1 MNDLAPSRRRKDLDR
16 ERERRVE
23 LLDAARALFFQHGY
37 RGTTMQQIA
46 SRAGYS
52 KRTVY
57 LDYLHK
63 DELFISVC
71 AEGLELLL
79 GILQRIPVDQLD
91 TEVCIERFP
100 DALIGFSREHA
111 EYFRMIFS
119 EATPAIMAAC
129 SEPLRQRVA
138 ALERACLGT
147 VVTLVERAMRE
158 GKIRQVDPWE
168 TAGVFVGASTG
179 IILLTMGGSQTLFT
193 RERLESLS
201 RQAVQTLWR
210 GVRREPDTPT
220 QQ

>member
-1 MNDLAPSRRRKDLDR
+1 MNPPPGRRRKDLDR
-16 ERERRVE
+16 ERERRAQ
-23 LLDAARALFFQHGY
+23 LLDAARTLFFEHGY

-46 SRAGYS
+46 SAAGYS

-57 LDYLHK
+57 LDYLNK

-79 GILQRIPVDQLD
+79 RSLELIPVDELD
-91 TEVCIERFP
+91 TQACIERFP
-100 DALIGFSREHA
+100 DALISFSRDHA
-111 EYFRMIFS
+111 PYFRMIFS
-119 EATPAIMAAC
+119 EATPAIIGAC

-147 VVTLVERAMRE
+147 VVKLVERAVRE
-158 GKIRQVDPWE
+158 GQVRPVDPWE
-168 TAGVFVGASTG
+168 TAGVFVGTSTG
-179 IILLTMGGSQTLFT
+179 IILLTLGGSQTMFT

-210 GVRREPDTPT
+210 GVRAREPDTP
-220 QQ
+220 

>member
-1 MNDLAPSRRRKDLDR
+1 MNDLAPSRRRRDRDR
-16 ERERRVE
+16 ERRTE
-23 LLDAARALFFQHGY
+23 LLDSARALFFLHGY

-46 SRAGYS
+46 SGAGYS

-79 GILQRIPVDQLD
+79 GLLQCIPVDELD
-91 TEVCIERFP
+91 TEACIERFP
-100 DALIGFSREHA
+100 DALIGFSRDHA

-147 VVTLVERAMRE
+147 VVRLVERAMRE
-158 GKIRQVDPWE
+158 GQIRQVDPWE

-179 IILLTMGGSQTLFT
+179 IILLTMGGSQTLYT

-210 GVRREPDTPT
+210 GVRLEARSTTEG
-220 QQ
+220 